1 VLISLSLCCMASC
14 SFLCGVEIRFGGQQ
28 YIYLECGK

>member
-14 SFLCGVEIRFGGQQ
+14 SFLCGVEIRFGGQ
-28 YIYLECGK
+28 

>member
-14 SFLCGVEIRFGGQQ
+14 PFLSGVEIRFGGQ
-28 YIYLECGK
+28 